1 MKIRVGLVGA
11 GLIGRRRAAVV
22 CESPGEDLIIVA
34 DVDRTRAEEV
44 ARENSCLV
52 TTDWREVVSR
62 DDVDVIIVS
71 TTNDWLAPISI
82 AAARNRK
89 HVLCEKPL
97 GRNPEESWQMVEA
110 ARANEVKLKTGFN
123 HRYHAAIWRAR
134 ELFDQGAIG
143 EICFVRCRYGH
154 GGRPGYDKEWR
165 ANPEIS
171 GGGELLDQG
180 IHALDLFRWFLGDFH
195 KVVGLTATSFWNT
208 PVEDN
213 AFALLRTAKGQV
225 ASLHASWTQW
235 KNLFSFEI
243 LGRDGYLIAEGL
255 GGSYGPERLIWGE
268 RLLQSG
274 PPEEKHFEFAG
285 PDVSWE
291 EEWREF
297 VMAIQED
304 REPLGN
310 GYDGWQ
316 ALRLAYAIYE
326 SAATGRIVKLTDAD
340 S

>member
-1 MKIRVGLVGA
+1 MRVGVVGC

-44 ARENSCLV
+44 ARENGCLA
-52 TTDWREVVSR
+52 TTDWREVVAR
-62 DDVDVIIVS
+62 DDVDVVIVS

-82 AAARNRK
+82 AATRNGK

-97 GRNPEESWQMVEA
+97 GRNPEESWEIMAA
-110 ARANEVKLKTGFN
+110 ARANKVKLKTGFN
-123 HRYHAAIWRAR
+123 HRHHAAIWRAR
-134 ELFDQGAIG
+134 GLLDQGAIG
-143 EICFVRCRYGH
+143 EIYFIRCRYGH

-180 IHALDLFRWFLGDFH
+180 IHALDLFRWFLGGFNE
-195 KVVGLTATSFWNT
+195 VVGFIGTSFWDT

-213 AFALLRTAKGQV
+213 VFALLRTAKGQV

-243 LGRDGYLIAEGL
+243 FGRDGYLIVEGL
-255 GGSYGPERLIWGE
+255 GESYRPECLIWGK
-268 RLLQSG
+268 RLPQSG
-274 PPEEKHFEFAG
+274 PPEEKRFEFPG
-285 PDVSWE
+285 PDLSWE

-297 VMAIQED
+297 VTAIRED

-310 GYDGWQ
+310 GYDGWK
-316 ALRLAYAIYE
+316 AVRLAYAIYE
-326 SAATGRIVKLTDAD
+326 SAATGRIVKLPDAD
-340 S
+340 N